1 MGADFRGWASVQA
14 AFPVNEN
21 LIWLNNCGTTPAGRP
36 MRAAVEGWLRGYSER
51 GVLHGEKT
59 YLGVK
64 AAIYRHLATLLHAGP
79 DEFALVHHTAE
90 GMNFVSHGLSL
101 ASGDE
106 ILVLENEYPSN
117 YYPWEHWREKGA
129 VLKAVP
135 CAAGPGE
142 FLEAFRAAL
151 TPRSKVAAFSAV
163 HWCTG
168 LPIPLE
174 EVGRLCAER
183 GMEFVV
189 DGAQGVGLVDIDV
202 KACRIGYL
210 ACSAWKWLLGPL
222 GLGVLYVD
230 RAKVDDLKP
239 IFKGTESVPLD
250 EAYLP
255 YKETWK
261 PGADRFAYST
271 GSMADWVY
279 FEAALEFLA
288 GIGFDRARARILELA
303 ARLADGLRSRGFQ
316 VLSDGFQGGRTGIV
330 AAGKP
335 GLDAAAA
342 VRELKARGI
351 VAAERLGR
359 IRLAPHVYNREDQV
373 DRAVAELGTLA
384 PPSP

>member
-14 AFPVNEN
+14 DFPVNDH

-36 MRAAVEGWLRGYSER
+36 MREAVEAWLRGYSER
-51 GVLHGEKT
+51 GILHGDKT

-64 AAIYRHLATLLHAGP
+64 DSLYRKLAGLLHADP

-90 GMNFVSHGLSL
+90 GMNFISHGLSL
-101 ASGDE
+101 APGDE

-117 YYPWEHWREKGA
+117 YYPWEHWRQKGVA
-129 VLKAVP
+129 LKAVP
-135 CAAGPGE
+135 CGAGPRE

-151 TPRSKVAAFSAV
+151 TPRSRVAAFSAV

-168 LPIPLE
+168 LPLPLE
-174 EVGRLCAER
+174 AIGRLCAER
-183 GMEFVV
+183 GLEFVV

-202 KACRIGYL
+202 KACRIGYM
-210 ACSAWKWLLGPL
+210 AFSAWKWLLGPL
-222 GLGVLYVD
+222 GLGVLYIDRSRVD
-230 RAKVDDLKP
+230 GLAP

-250 EAYLP
+250 ESYLP
-255 YKETWK
+255 YKQGWK

-279 FEAALEFLA
+279 FEASLDWLG
-288 GIGFDRARARILELA
+288 GIGFDRVRERILALA
-303 ARLADGLRSRGFQ
+303 ARLGDGLRARGFR
-316 VLSDGFQGGRTGIV
+316 VLSDGFQGAGTGIV
-330 AAGKP
+330 AAGRP
-335 GLDAAAA
+335 GLDASAA

-359 IRLAPHVYNREDQV
+359 VRLAPHVYNTEDQV
-373 DRAVAELGTLA
+373 DRAVAELGFLA
-384 PPSP
+384 DRAS